1 MEESNDQTKKLLET
15 NDMSP
20 DYVPK
25 IEEEEDEDKNS
36 DKKQPEITDE
46 EKKMFNSTVQ
56 RETQIDS
63 NNTSAH

>member
-15 NDMSP
+15 NDLSP

-25 IEEEEDEDKNS
+25 IEEDEDKNS